1 MNGESQAEVWHVKEL
16 NAQILVFWEK
26 IAWPRMEIFGNPS
39 VFSALPVS
47 FLSMANALE
56 DVELTNYTYLEH
68 VCA

>member
-1 MNGESQAEVWHVKEL
+1 M
-16 NAQILVFWEK
+16 
-26 IAWPRMEIFGNPS
+26 WPRMEIFGNPS